1 MAVQVP
7 RYEQGQ
13 VQQRVAPSV
22 RQQEAPSGAF
32 GGQVGDALQ
41 RAGGML
47 GKIAEQER
55 QRIDTAAVME
65 AEAELRGTQNT
76 LLFGDGSGQNRGAYG
91 TTGKDAFGLPERVLP
106 ELDKRR
112 QAIAGRLSGRQRE
125 LFEQRTA
132 DWGAQTQGDLL
143 RHVARESERYTAET
157 TKAYIESAGQTA
169 LLYYTDPVKI
179 DAEIQR
185 AQDAYIVG
193 NPGEPPEATK
203 VALNKI
209 DSTVRK
215 GVVERL
221 IVESPSRAQAYYQQN
236 RERFTG
242 EDQAAIERVLVPVW
256 KADRGEQIGRAAL
269 AGGAVATAGDY
280 ATYRRTLESGGRADA
295 RNPNS
300 SATGADQFTESTWLR
315 MVANEQPAWAAGK
328 SRQEILNM
336 RMDPEKSGQMAEA
349 LDRESA
355 KALAAAGQPATNE
368 NLYAAHHFGAGAGVK
383 FARASGDTPIESVL
397 SADAIAANPYLRG
410 KTKAQVVANWNARAG
425 ASGGTGAI
433 AATGAPRSYADAR
446 QFVLDTVT
454 DDTER
459 KAALAYI
466 DVQQQIE
473 RQREAEVERNLQRS
487 ISTKV
492 EQADPSTPFAKVV
505 TPSELAE
512 AQARGWVSS
521 YEARLKQRIDGQDAV
536 TPPDQLLAY
545 RDIVARAAAGD
556 RLAQSEL
563 AKYKPYDPKIQMS
576 VADRD
581 WLWKSQAAIAGNDPA
596 AKAKAATEGEINQVI
611 KHYTTTALGVPENQ
625 IGKDS
630 EDGKRAWRFYND
642 LRSWVDRFERDK
654 GRSPSFTEVQQQ
666 ADQMTLTFTRQEST
680 WYGGTRAV
688 EQTVFDLNIPPDK
701 VDQIA
706 SALRAADK
714 PVTGQNIATMWQSY
728 LRDNRAQ

>member
-32 GGQVGDALQ
+32 GGQVGDAIQ

-65 AEAELRGTQNT
+65 AEAELRGTQNS

-112 QAIAGRLSGRQRE
+112 QAIAGRLIGRQRE
-125 LFEQRTA
+125 LFQQRTA

-215 GVVERL
+215 GIVERL

-236 RERFTG
+236 RERFNG

-269 AGGAVATAGDY
+269 AGGAAGGPSTFDGVIERVLADEGGYVNDPVDRGGETNYGISSAANPDVDVKNLTRDGAKAIYRQRYWDAIGADALPEAIRATAF
-280 ATYRRTLESGGRADA
+280 DA
-295 RNPNS
+295 AVNQGVGW
-300 SATGADQFTESTWLR
+300 T
-315 MVANEQPAWAAGK
+315 K
-328 SRQEILNM
+328 
-336 RMDPEKSGQMAEA
+336 
-349 LDRESA
+349 
-355 KALAAAGQPATNE
+355 KALAQSGGDPAVFNELRRQRYDEIVQNDPSQRKFYNGWMNRLNRYAAGDV
-368 NLYAAHHFGAGAGVK
+368 GAGATGV
-383 FARASGDTPIESVL
+383 AGV
-397 SADAIAANPYLRG
+397 AA
-410 KTKAQVVANWNARAG
+410 
-425 ASGGTGAI
+425 
-433 AATGAPRSYADAR
+433 APRSYADAR

-466 DVQQQIE
+466 DVQQQIDT
-473 RQREAEVERNLQRS
+473 QREAEVEKSMLEAINR
-487 ISTKV
+487 KV

-505 TPSELAE
+505 TPTELAW
-512 AQARGWVSS
+512 AQQTGRVESW
-521 YEARLKQRIDGQDAV
+521 EARLKQRIGGQDEV

-545 RDIVARAAAGD
+545 RDIVARAATGD
-556 RLAQSEL
+556 KLAQSEL
-563 AKYKPYDPKIQMS
+563 AKYKPYDPRLRLSM
-576 VADRD
+576 ADRD
-581 WLWKSQAAIAGNDPA
+581 WLAKSQAVVAGNDPS

-611 KHYTTTALGVPENQ
+611 KQYTITALGVPEKQ

-630 EDGKRAWRFYND
+630 EDGQRAWRFYND

-654 GRSPSFTEVQQQ
+654 GRSPSYTEVQQQ
-666 ADQMTLTFTRQEST
+666 ADQMTLTFTTTEPGRL
-680 WYGGTRAV
+680 WGTNEV
-688 EQTVFDLNIPPDK
+688 ERNVFDLNIPPEVHSDI
-701 VDQIA
+701 VRR
-706 SALRAADK
+706 LTAAGY
-714 PVTGQNIATMWQSY
+714 PVTGANIAHVYQNM
-728 LRDNRAQ
+728 LRGSSAQ

>member
-32 GGQVGDALQ
+32 GGQVGDAIQ

-47 GKIAEQER
+47 GEIARQER

-106 ELDKRR
+106 EMDKRR

-256 KADRGEQIGRAAL
+256 KADRGEQIGRAAI
-269 AGGAVATAGDY
+269 AGQAVGSAGSYRDAIASIESRGSGDY
-280 ATYRRTLESGGRADA
+280 AAIGPVTKSGDRAYGRYQVMGNNIPEWTKAA
-295 RNPNS
+295 LGKSMTPEQFL
-300 SATGADQFTESTWLR
+300 ADQSAQDAVFDHRFGMYVQKYGEEGAARAWFGGEGAIKKPNAKDVLGTTVNDYGKKF
-315 MVANEQPAWAAGK
+315 VA
-328 SRQEILNM
+328 
-336 RMDPEKSGQMAEA
+336 A
-349 LDRESA
+349 LGG
-355 KALAAAGQPATNE
+355 GQP
-368 NLYAAHHFGAGAGVK
+368 
-383 FARASGDTPIESVL
+383 
-397 SADAIAANPYLRG
+397 
-410 KTKAQVVANWNARAG
+410 
-425 ASGGTGAI
+425 
-433 AATGAPRSYADAR
+433 GAPRSYADAR

-473 RQREAEVERNLQRS
+473 NQREAEVEKSMLETINR
-487 ISTKV
+487 KV
-492 EQADPSTPFAKVV
+492 EQADPSMPFAKVV
-505 TPSELAE
+505 TPTELAW
-512 AQARGWVSS
+512 AQQTGRVESW
-521 YEARLKQRIDGQDAV
+521 EARLKQRIGGQDEV

-556 RLAQSEL
+556 KLAQSEL
-563 AKYKPYDPKIQMS
+563 AKYKPYDPRLRLSM
-576 VADRD
+576 ADRD
-581 WLWKSQAAIAGNDPA
+581 WLAKSQAVVAGNDPS

-611 KHYTTTALGVPENQ
+611 KHYTITALGVPEKQ

-630 EDGKRAWRFYND
+630 EDGQRAWRFYND

-654 GRSPSFTEVQQQ
+654 GRSPSYTEVQQQ
-666 ADQMTLTFTRQEST
+666 ADQMTLTFTRTEST

-701 VDQIA
+701 ADQIA
-706 SALRAADK
+706 SALRAAGK

>member
-32 GGQVGDALQ
+32 GGQVGDAIQ

-106 ELDKRR
+106 EMDKRR

-125 LFEQRTA
+125 LFQQRTA

-169 LLYYTDPVKI
+169 LLYYNDPVKI

-215 GVVERL
+215 GIVDRL
-221 IVESPSRAQAYYQQN
+221 MVESPSRAQAYYQQN

-242 EDQAAIERVLVPVW
+242 ADQAAIERVLVPVW

-269 AGGAVATAGDY
+269 AGGVAVGSAGS
-280 ATYRRTLESGGRADA
+280 YR
-295 RNPNS
+295 
-300 SATGADQFTESTWLR
+300 
-315 MVANEQPAWAAGK
+315 
-328 SRQEILNM
+328 
-336 RMDPEKSGQMAEA
+336 
-349 LDRESA
+349 
-355 KALAAAGQPATNE
+355 
-368 NLYAAHHFGAGAGVK
+368 
-383 FARASGDTPIESVL
+383 
-397 SADAIAANPYLRG
+397 DAIASIESRG
-410 KTKAQVVANWNARAG
+410 SGDYSAIGPVTKSGDRAYGRYQVMGNNIPEWTKAALGKSMTPEQFLADQSAQDAVFDHRFGMYVQKYGEEAAARAWF
-425 ASGGTGAI
+425 GGEGAI
-433 AATGAPRSYADAR
+433 KKPNAKDVLGTTVNDYGKKFVAALGGGQPGAPRSYADAR

-466 DVQQQIE
+466 DVQQQIDV
-473 RQREAEVERNLQRS
+473 QRETEVEKSMLETINR
-487 ISTKV
+487 KV

-505 TPSELAE
+505 TPTELAW
-512 AQARGWVSS
+512 AQQTGRVDSW
-521 YEARLKQRIDGQDAV
+521 EARLKQRIGGQDEV

-556 RLAQSEL
+556 KLAQSEL
-563 AKYKPYDPKIQMS
+563 AKYKPYDPRLRLSM
-576 VADRD
+576 ADRD
-581 WLWKSQAAIAGNDPA
+581 WLAKSQAVIAGSDPA

-611 KHYTTTALGVPENQ
+611 KQYTISALGVPEKQ

-630 EDGKRAWRFYND
+630 EEGQRAWRFYND
-642 LRSWVDRFERDK
+642 LRSWVDRFEREK
-654 GRSPSFTEVQQQ
+654 GRSPSYTEVQQQ
-666 ADQMTLTFTRQEST
+666 ADYMTLSFTTTEPGRL
-680 WYGGTRAV
+680 WGTNEV
-688 EQTVFDLNIPPDK
+688 ERNVFDLNIPPEVHSDI
-701 VDQIA
+701 VRR
-706 SALRAADK
+706 LTAAGY
-714 PVTGQNIATMWQSY
+714 PVTGANIAHVYQNM
-728 LRDNRAQ
+728 LRGSSAQ

>member
-32 GGQVGDALQ
+32 GGQVGDAIQ

-106 ELDKRR
+106 EMDKRR

-169 LLYYTDPVKI
+169 LLYYNDPVKI

-221 IVESPSRAQAYYQQN
+221 MVESPSRAQAYYQQN

-242 EDQAAIERVLVPVW
+242 ADQAAIERVLVPVW

-269 AGGAVATAGDY
+269 AGGVAVGSAGS
-280 ATYRRTLESGGRADA
+280 YR
-295 RNPNS
+295 
-300 SATGADQFTESTWLR
+300 
-315 MVANEQPAWAAGK
+315 
-328 SRQEILNM
+328 
-336 RMDPEKSGQMAEA
+336 
-349 LDRESA
+349 
-355 KALAAAGQPATNE
+355 
-368 NLYAAHHFGAGAGVK
+368 
-383 FARASGDTPIESVL
+383 
-397 SADAIAANPYLRG
+397 DAIASIESRG
-410 KTKAQVVANWNARAG
+410 SGDYSAIGPVTKSGDRAYGRYQVMGNNIPEWTKAALGKSMTPEQFLADQSAQNAVFDHRFGMYVQKYGEEAAARAWF
-425 ASGGTGAI
+425 GGEGAI
-433 AATGAPRSYADAR
+433 KKPNAKDVLGTTVNDYGKKFVAALGGGQPGAPCSYADAR

-466 DVQQQIE
+466 DVQQQIDV
-473 RQREAEVERNLQRS
+473 QRETEVEKSMLETINR
-487 ISTKV
+487 KV

-505 TPSELAE
+505 TPTELAW
-512 AQARGWVSS
+512 AQQTGRVDSW
-521 YEARLKQRIDGQDAV
+521 EARLKQRIGGQDEV

-556 RLAQSEL
+556 KLAQSEL
-563 AKYKPYDPKIQMS
+563 AKYKPYDPRLRLSM
-576 VADRD
+576 ADRD
-581 WLWKSQAAIAGNDPA
+581 WLAKSQAVIAGSDPA

-611 KHYTTTALGVPENQ
+611 KQYTISALGVPEKQ

-630 EDGKRAWRFYND
+630 EEGQRAWRFYND
-642 LRSWVDRFERDK
+642 LRSWVDRFEREK
-654 GRSPSFTEVQQQ
+654 GRSPSYTEVQQQ
-666 ADQMTLTFTRQEST
+666 ADYMTLSFTTTEPGRL
-680 WYGGTRAV
+680 WGTNEV
-688 EQTVFDLNIPPDK
+688 ERNVFDLNIPPEVHSDI
-701 VDQIA
+701 VRR
-706 SALRAADK
+706 LTAAGY
-714 PVTGQNIATMWQSY
+714 PVTGANIAHVYQNM
-728 LRDNRAQ
+728 LRGSSAQ